1 MANEVNE
8 VIDVFGE
15 GIGEL
20 GKNSTDTWWYPK
32 PENQHGKPW
41 ITDEATQSELGLS
54 TLFNPSFE
62 FVLEL
67 WKFLKF

>member
-1 MANEVNE
+1 MANEVSE

-15 GIGEL
+15 GISEL

-41 ITDEATQSELGLS
+41 ITDEATQAELGLLNS
-54 TLFNPSFE
+54 TFDRRLLFPLSQTRCD
-62 FVLEL
+62 
-67 WKFLKF
+67 

>member
-1 MANEVNE
+1 MANEVSE

-15 GIGEL
+15 GISEL

-41 ITDEATQSELGLS
+41 ITDEATQTELGL
-54 TLFNPSFE
+54 LFQLSIDTYFCPLSQTRCD
-62 FVLEL
+62 
-67 WKFLKF
+67 